1 MDSFIAAVNRSLDHL
16 HIVLISTGSVASIK
30 IPLIV
35 KEFLQVCCPVLPHS
49 TEPDES

>member
-1 MDSFIAAVNRSLDHL
+1 MDAFTAAVNRSLDNL

-35 KEFLQVCCPVLPHS
+35 KEFLQVFFLILPQS
-49 TEPDES
+49 TEPDGS